1 MKPVLERA
9 MIGPSGEP
17 RDREPRPTAPAGAA
31 VVSAVRD
38 VPYVFLA
45 TLWLGALLGVSFLAT
60 PVKFRAPSLSLP
72 IALEVGRVT
81 FALFTRIE
89 WGLVALLGVSIALG
103 SRHRDRWLGWLFLVA
118 LLAVETFWLLPV
130 LDARVGTVIASGQIA
145 GTSHHLLYV
154 AAESAKALL
163 LLGLSVAGL
172 MQLAGR
178 GGRG

>member
-1 MKPVLERA
+1 

-17 RDREPRPTAPAGAA
+17 RDYWRRASAPAEPS
-31 VVSAVRD
+31 VVSTVRD

-45 TLWLGALLGVSFLAT
+45 ILWLGALLGVSFLAT
-60 PVKFRAPSLSLP
+60 PVKFQAPSLSLP

-81 FALFTRIE
+81 FALFMRIE
-89 WGLVALLGVSIALG
+89 WGLVALVGLSIALG
-103 SRHRDRWLGWLFLVA
+103 SRRRGRWPGWLLLVA

-130 LDARVGTVIASGQIA
+130 LDARVGAVIAGGQIA

-154 AAESAKALL
+154 AAESAKAFL
-163 LLGLSVAGL
+163 LLGLSLTAL
-172 MQLAGR
+172 MQLAGA

>member
-1 MKPVLERA
+1 MKSVLGRIA
-9 MIGPSGEP
+9 VGPSGESGDYRP
-17 RDREPRPTAPAGAA
+17 QPTATAWLS

-60 PVKFRAPSLSLP
+60 PVKFQAPSLSLP

-81 FALFTRIE
+81 FALFSRVE
-89 WGLVALLGVSIALG
+89 WGLAALLGVSIALG
-103 SRHRDRWLGWLFLVA
+103 SRHRGRWLGWLFLIG
-118 LLAVETFWLLPV
+118 LLAVEAFWLLPV
-130 LDARVGTVIASGQIA
+130 LDARVGTVIAGGQSA

-163 LLGLSVAGL
+163 LLGLSLTAL
-172 MQLAGR
+172 TQLAGG
-178 GGRG
+178 GGRS